1 MVHSFNQY
9 LLNSYILTDL
19 GDTIHLFI
27 HSINFLHAVCNF
39 ISLQLTAQPP
49 PNHSQVPP
57 CSMTSM
63 LYHLFSSPGVPS
75 SALNKLLLM
84 LQEPGLKVSSSM
96 KTSPLWKSPS
106 PHSASHLLREGSLG
120 APATQP
126 RSSESPLCSPQAQV
140 PMVFLVHGIC
150 DTMMH
155 STERESGGPN

>member
-27 HSINFLHAVCNF
+27 HSINVLSVQYVLHAVPNF
-39 ISLQLTAQPP
+39 IALQLTAQPP
-49 PNHSQVPP
+49 PNHSQAPP

-63 LYHLFSSPGVPS
+63 LYHLFSLPGVPA

-96 KTSPLWKSPS
+96 KTSALWKSPN
-106 PHSASHLLREGSLG
+106 PHNAAHMALNDSDSFLCRVCVPRHRLT
-120 APATQP
+120 APTRTLPVTGYVA
-126 RSSESPLCSPQAQV
+126 L
-140 PMVFLVHGIC
+140 
-150 DTMMH
+150 
-155 STERESGGPN
+155 